1 MADNYQTFKLVGAGA
16 SSTQEKIEKPALSF
30 FQDAWR
36 RLKKNKLAVVS
47 MWFLIILMIFSL
59 ASTQFVKQ
67 KDANSFNSK
76 EVTIYRNLP
85 PKISS
90 RLPFWN
96 GKIVYSGNTE
106 ANDAYADQGVPE
118 NKKFALGTDT
128 LGRSLG
134 KRIIVGIRIS
144 LLVALAATAIDLII
158 GVTYGLISGYVG
170 GKVDTVMQRIIEVVS
185 SIPNLVI
192 VTMLGLLLGNGILSI
207 IISIG
212 LVGWTSMARQVRNLT
227 LSYREREFVLAA
239 RSLGESG
246 GKIAFKHIFPN
257 ISGIII
263 VQIMMTVP
271 SAIMYEAVLSAI
283 NLGVK
288 PPTASLGSLISDAQ
302 ENLQYYPYQVL
313 LPALALVIISLA
325 FILLGDGLRD
335 AFDPKSSND

>member
-1 MADNYQTFKLVGAGA
+1 MADKNRTFKLVGAG
-16 SSTQEKIEKPALSF
+16 SSSSQEKIEKPALSF

-36 RLKKNKLAVVS
+36 RLKQNKLAVVA
-47 MWFLIILMIFSL
+47 MWFLIFLMIFSL
-59 ASTQFVKQ
+59 ASTLFVKQ

-85 PKISS
+85 PKISDS
-90 RLPFWN
+90 LPFWN
-96 GKIVYSGNTE
+96 GEITYAGNTE
-106 ANDAYADQGVPE
+106 PNDAYADQSVPKGE
-118 NKKFALGTDT
+118 KFTLGTDT

-144 LLVALAATAIDLII
+144 LLVALAATMIDLVI

-246 GKIAFKHIFPN
+246 RKIAFKHIFPN

-313 LPALALVIISLA
+313 LPALALVVISLA